1 MKRCILV
8 ILMGMMFMAGCDIL
22 NSIKGLAPGVTF
34 KEMPLVESPSI
45 SNLAAYYCPDVL
57 GSTAC
62 SIALPSPP
70 DKDSLKFVFEP
81 RFGVANKNNFPIPTT
96 EVLVAIQLFKGTA
109 TQKLG
114 AVCVQLC
121 AENSPGCTGAPN
133 ADSCKSDKTDIR
145 TIDDFASGAEEG
157 LVNLVTDVAIDGKP
171 NLDVRTIPAKG
182 DISVKFQFGLG
193 VDSMVNIL
201 STVVTTIVPEL
212 ISGSTNS
219 LDIPYN
225 TEGTLWFQVPYL
237 GRLGIGFGPFDST
250 WQIK

>member
-96 EVLVAIQLFKGTA
+96 EVLVAIQLFKGRSLGNNKAIFNHYPLFAIAYKLFKCFYA
-109 TQKLG
+109 TK
-114 AVCVQLC
+114 VF
-121 AENSPGCTGAPN
+121 S
-133 ADSCKSDKTDIR
+133 
-145 TIDDFASGAEEG
+145 
-157 LVNLVTDVAIDGKP
+157 
-171 NLDVRTIPAKG
+171 
-182 DISVKFQFGLG
+182 
-193 VDSMVNIL
+193 
-201 STVVTTIVPEL
+201 
-212 ISGSTNS
+212 
-219 LDIPYN
+219 
-225 TEGTLWFQVPYL
+225 
-237 GRLGIGFGPFDST
+237 
-250 WQIK
+250 